1 MNGADDPARIESA
14 GARPTLNGYA
24 RAQRGT
30 YVTYAPLREPMSAT
44 TVDAPRPARR
54 IGALRQ
60 LWPFLKPHRALAI
73 GWLVFL
79 GLSSG
84 STLVLP
90 LAVRHMIE
98 QGFTSANSAAINNTF
113 LALFGVALVLAVA
126 TAARYF
132 CITLLG
138 ERALASLRQ
147 QLYAHVIR
155 LDIGFFERSRVGE
168 LTSRLGTDTEVV
180 QALIGSG
187 ISVALRS
194 AVMLLGASG
203 MMIWTSPRLAGLTA
217 LVIPAVML
225 PILVFGRRVQ
235 KLSRDSQDRLADA
248 AAVANETLNAAPAVK
263 AYARETVEGRRYASA
278 ISRAL
283 DSARK
288 RIGMRALLTAAVIVL
303 FFGAITLVLW
313 AGARD
318 VLTGTLN
325 AGVLGQFVLY
335 AIFAAGS
342 VAGLSEV
349 WGDVLRAAGAMERI
363 GELFGERAEI
373 TSPAQPTHLPRPIRG
388 ALHFEQVGFHYP
400 TRPDAP
406 ALHAFEL
413 TIQPGETVAL
423 VGPSGAGKSTVLALL
438 LRFYDPQSGRITLD
452 GVDLR
457 AMALPELRGAIAL
470 VPQET
475 VIFGGSA
482 ADNIRFGRQDASDDE
497 VREAARAAEAH
508 EFIGAMSEGYDAEL
522 GERGVRL
529 SGGQRQRVAIAR
541 AILRDAPLLL
551 LDEAT
556 SALDAQSEAAIQ
568 QALERL
574 EKGRTTL
581 VIAHR
586 LATVQRADRIV
597 VLDGGRIV
605 AQGTHESLLA
615 EGGLY
620 AELARLQFVA

>member
-1 MNGADDPARIESA
+1 MSE
-14 GARPTLNGYA
+14 
-24 RAQRGT
+24 QR
-30 YVTYAPLREPMSAT
+30 REKS
-44 TVDAPRPARR
+44 RN
-54 IGALRQ
+54 IGALRN
-60 LWPFLKPHRALAI
+60 LWPFLKPHKGLAI

-79 GLSSG
+79 GISSG
-84 STLVLP
+84 ASLVLP
-90 LAVRHMIE
+90 VAVRHIIDH
-98 QGFTSANSAAINNTF
+98 GFLASSLATINGTF

-126 TAARYF
+126 TAARYY
-132 CITLLG
+132 CIALLG
-138 ERALASLRQ
+138 ERSLASLRTA
-147 QLYAHVIR
+147 LYEHVIQ
-155 LDIGFFERSRVGE
+155 LDVGFYESTRVGE

-180 QALIGSG
+180 QTLVGSG

-194 AVMLLGASG
+194 AVMLIGAAAA
-203 MMIWTSPRLAGLTA
+203 MAWTSPRLAGLTA

-235 KLSRDSQDRLADA
+235 KLSRNSQDRIADA
-248 AAVANETLNAAPAVK
+248 AAVANETLNAAQAVK
-263 AYARETVEGRRYASA
+263 AYAREPVESRRYAHA
-278 ISRAL
+278 IAL
-283 DSARK
+283 ALATARR
-288 RIGMRALLTAAVIVL
+288 RIGMRSLLTAAVIVL
-303 FFGAITLVLW
+303 IFGAITLVLW

-318 VLTGTLN
+318 VIAGDL
-325 AGVLGQFVLY
+325 APGVLSQFVLY

-363 GELFGERAEI
+363 GELFAERATIRTPDAPE
-373 TSPAQPTHLPRPIRG
+373 PLPRPVTG
-388 ALHFEQVGFHYP
+388 ALRFEHVEFRYP
-400 TRPDAP
+400 SRPDFP
-406 ALHAFEL
+406 ALSDFHLDIA
-413 TIQPGETVAL
+413 PGETVAL
-423 VGPSGAGKSTVLALL
+423 VGPSGAGKSTVFSLL
-438 LRFYDPQSGRITLD
+438 LRFHDPVSGAIRLD

-457 AMALPELRGAIAL
+457 ALALPELRGAIAL

-475 VIFGGSA
+475 VIFGGTA
-482 ADNIRFGRQDASDDE
+482 ADNIRFGRADASDDE
-497 VREAARAAEAH
+497 VREAARLAEADS
-508 EFIGAMSEGYDAEL
+508 FISALPDGYEAAL

-529 SGGQRQRVAIAR
+529 SGGQKQRVAIAR

-568 QALERL
+568 HALERL

-597 VLDGGRIV
+597 VMDGGRIV
-605 AQGTHESLLA
+605 AQGTHDSLLA

>member
-1 MNGADDPARIESA
+1 MS
-14 GARPTLNGYA
+14 
-24 RAQRGT
+24 
-30 YVTYAPLREPMSAT
+30 EPQANDSS
-44 TVDAPRPARR
+44 PKRR
-54 IGALRQ
+54 LGALRQ

-79 GLSSG
+79 AISSG

-90 LAVRHMIE
+90 MAVRHMID
-98 QGFTSANSAAINNTF
+98 QGFGASNAATINLTF
-113 LALFGVALVLAVA
+113 LGLFGVALVLAA
-126 TAARYF
+126 STAARYF

-138 ERALASLRQ
+138 ERALASMRSK
-147 QLYAHVIR
+147 LYGHVIR
-155 LDIGFFERSRVGE
+155 LDVGFFERSRVGE
-168 LTSRLGTDTEVV
+168 LISRLGTDTEVV

-194 AVMLLGASG
+194 MVTLVGAVVAMV
-203 MMIWTSPRLAGLTA
+203 WTIPRLAGFTA
-217 LVIPAVML
+217 LVIPAMML
-225 PILVFGRRVQ
+225 PILVFGRRVR
-235 KLSRDSQDRLADA
+235 KLSRASQDRLADA
-248 AAVANETLNAAPAVK
+248 AAIANETLNAAPAVK
-263 AYARETVEGRRYASA
+263 AYAREDIESTRYGSA
-278 ISRAL
+278 ITRAL
-283 DSARK
+283 ATARK
-288 RIGMRALLTAAVIVL
+288 RIGTRSLLTAAVIVL
-303 FFGAITLVLW
+303 MFGAITLVLW
-313 AGARD
+313 IGARD
-318 VLTGTLN
+318 VL
-325 AGVLGQFVLY
+325 AGDLTPGLLSQFVLY

-342 VAGLSEV
+342 VAGLAEV
-349 WGDVLRAAGAMERI
+349 WGDVLRAGGAMERI
-363 GELFGERAEI
+363 GELLGERAEV
-373 TSPAQPTHLPRPIRG
+373 TSPAQPQPLPKPVSG
-388 ALHFEQVGFHYP
+388 ALHFEHVAFHYP
-400 TRPDAP
+400 SRPDAP
-406 ALHAFEL
+406 ALHDFEL
-413 TIQPGETVAL
+413 RIRPGETVAL

-438 LRFYDPQSGRITLD
+438 LRFYDPQHGRITLD

-457 AMALPELRGAIAL
+457 ALALPDLRGAIAL

-475 VIFGGSA
+475 VIFSGTA

-497 VREAARAAEAH
+497 VRDAARAAEAH
-508 EFIGAMSEGYDAEL
+508 EFISALDGGYGSEL

-597 VLDGGRIV
+597 VMDGGRIV

-620 AELARLQFVA
+620 AELAKLQFAA

>member
-1 MNGADDPARIESA
+1 
-14 GARPTLNGYA
+14 
-24 RAQRGT
+24 
-30 YVTYAPLREPMSAT
+30 MSDAT
-44 TVDAPRPARR
+44 TDTPRPIRR
-54 IGALRQ
+54 IGALRE
-60 LWPFLKPHRALAI
+60 LWPFVKPHRALAI

-84 STLVLP
+84 ASLVLP
-90 LAVRHMIE
+90 MAFRHIID
-98 QGFTSANSAAINNTF
+98 QGFGHSSQAVINETF
-113 LALFGVALVLAVA
+113 IALFGVALVLAIA

-132 CITLLG
+132 CITLLS

-147 QLYAHVIR
+147 KLYAQVIR
-155 LDIGFFERSRVGE
+155 LDVSFFERSRVGE
-168 LTSRLGTDTEVV
+168 LLSRLSADTEVV

-187 ISVALRS
+187 VSVALRS
-194 AVMLLGASG
+194 AVMLIGAAVA
-203 MMIWTSPRLAGLTA
+203 MVWTAPSLAGLTA

-235 KLSRDSQDRLADA
+235 KLSRASQDRLADA
-248 AAVANETLNAAPAVK
+248 AAIANETLNASTAVK
-263 AYARETVEGRRYASA
+263 AYAREDIESTRYGSA
-278 ISRAL
+278 IMRAL
-283 DSARK
+283 ATARR
-288 RIGMRALLTAAVIVL
+288 RIGMRSLLTMAVIVL
-303 FFGAITLVLW
+303 VFGAITLVLW
-313 AGARD
+313 AGARH
-318 VLTGTLN
+318 VLAGTLG

-335 AIFAAGS
+335 AVFAAGS

-363 GELFGERAEI
+363 GELLAERAEI
-373 TSPAQPTHLPRPIRG
+373 IDPAQPLALPRPMQG
-388 ALHFEQVGFHYP
+388 ALRFDGVTFHYP
-400 TRPDAP
+400 TRPNAP
-406 ALHAFEL
+406 ALHDFTL
-413 TIQPGETVAL
+413 DIRPGETVAL
-423 VGPSGAGKSTVLALL
+423 VGPSGAGKSTVFALL
-438 LRFYDPQSGRITLD
+438 LRFYDPQSGRISVD
-452 GVDLR
+452 GIELR
-457 AMALPELRGAIAL
+457 ALTLTELRGAIAL

-475 VIFGGSA
+475 VIFSGSA
-482 ADNIRFGRQDASDDE
+482 ADNIRFGREGASDEE

-508 EFIGAMSEGYDAEL
+508 DFISALNDGYQAEM

-529 SGGQRQRVAIAR
+529 SGGQRQRIAIAR

-556 SALDAQSEAAIQ
+556 SSLDAQSEAAIQ

-597 VLDGGRIV
+597 VMDGGRIV

>member
-1 MNGADDPARIESA
+1 MTTKPAAD
-14 GARPTLNGYA
+14 RPK
-24 RAQRGT
+24 
-30 YVTYAPLREPMSAT
+30 
-44 TVDAPRPARR
+44 RR
-54 IGALRQ
+54 IGALRGM
-60 LWPFLKPHRALAI
+60 WPFLKPHRALAF

-84 STLVLP
+84 ASLVLP
-90 LAVRHMIE
+90 LAFRYIIDK
-98 QGFTSANSAAINNTF
+98 GFGHSSQAVINETF
-113 LALFGVALVLAVA
+113 IALFGVAVVLALA

-132 CITLLG
+132 CITLLS

-147 QLYAHVIR
+147 TLYAQVIR
-155 LDIGFFERSRVGE
+155 LDVGFFERSRVGE
-168 LTSRLGTDTEVV
+168 LLSRLSADTEVV

-187 ISVALRS
+187 VSVALRS
-194 AVMLLGASG
+194 AVMLIGASA
-203 MMIWTSPRLAGLTA
+203 MMIWTAPSLAGLTA

-235 KLSRDSQDRLADA
+235 KLSRASQDRLADA
-248 AAVANETLNAAPAVK
+248 AAIANETLNASTAVK
-263 AYARETVEGRRYASA
+263 AYARENIESTRYSNA
-278 ISRAL
+278 ILRAL
-283 DSARK
+283 ATARR
-288 RIGMRALLTAAVIVL
+288 RIGMRALLTMSVIVL
-303 FFGAITLVLW
+303 VFGAITLVLW
-313 AGARD
+313 AGARH
-318 VLTGTLN
+318 VLTGTLDP
-325 AGVLGQFVLY
+325 GVLGQFVLY
-335 AIFAAGS
+335 AVFAAGS

-349 WGDVLRAAGAMERI
+349 WGDVLRAAGAMERLS
-363 GELFGERAEI
+363 ELLDERPEI
-373 TSPAQPTHLPRPIRG
+373 VEPAQPLALPRPISG
-388 ALHFEQVGFHYP
+388 ALHFDRVSFHYP
-400 TRPDAP
+400 TRPDTA
-406 ALHAFEL
+406 ALHDFTL
-413 TIQPGETVAL
+413 DVRPGETVAL
-423 VGPSGAGKSTVLALL
+423 VGPSGAGKSTVFSLL
-438 LRFYDPQSGRITLD
+438 LRFYDPQSGRISVD
-452 GVDLR
+452 GIDLR
-457 AMALPELRGAIAL
+457 AVTLDDLRSAIAL

-475 VIFGGSA
+475 VIFSGSA
-482 ADNIRFGRQDASDDE
+482 ADNIRFGRDGASDEE
-497 VREAARAAEAH
+497 VHEAARAAEAH
-508 EFIGAMSEGYDAEL
+508 DFISALEDGYRSEM

-529 SGGQRQRVAIAR
+529 SGGQRQRIAIAR

-597 VLDGGRIV
+597 VLDGGRIA

>member
-1 MNGADDPARIESA
+1 
-14 GARPTLNGYA
+14 
-24 RAQRGT
+24 
-30 YVTYAPLREPMSAT
+30 MS
-44 TVDAPRPARR
+44 DANAETPKPARR

-60 LWPFLKPHRALAI
+60 LWPFIKPHKALAF
-73 GWLVFL
+73 GWLLFL
-79 GLSSG
+79 AMSSG
-84 STLVLP
+84 ASLVLP
-90 LAVRHMIE
+90 MAFRHIIDQGFGNSSLAV
-98 QGFTSANSAAINNTF
+98 INETF
-113 LALFGVALVLAVA
+113 LGMFGVALVLAFA
-126 TAARYF
+126 TAARYY
-132 CITLLG
+132 CITLLS
-138 ERALASLRQ
+138 ERALASLRDA
-147 QLYAHVIR
+147 LYAHVIR
-155 LDIGFFERSRVGE
+155 LDVSFFEKSRVGE
-168 LTSRLGTDTEVV
+168 LTSRLSADTEVV
-180 QALIGSG
+180 QALVGSG
-187 ISVALRS
+187 VSVALRS
-194 AVMLLGASG
+194 VVMLVGAAVA
-203 MMIWTSPRLAGLTA
+203 MVWTAPSLAGLTA

-225 PILVFGRRVQ
+225 PILLFGRRVQ
-235 KLSRDSQDRLADA
+235 KLSRASQDRLADA
-248 AAVANETLNAAPAVK
+248 AAIANETLNASTAVK
-263 AYARETVEGRRYASA
+263 AYAREVIESNRYASA
-278 ISRAL
+278 IYRAL
-283 DSARK
+283 ATARR
-288 RIGMRALLTAAVIVL
+288 RIGMRALLTMSVIVL
-303 FFGAITLVLW
+303 VFGAITLVLW
-313 AGARD
+313 AGARH
-318 VLTGTLN
+318 VLAGTLD

-363 GELFGERAEI
+363 GELLAERAEV
-373 TSPAQPTHLPRPIRG
+373 TAPAQPLALPSPMRG
-388 ALHFEQVGFHYP
+388 ALQFDDVTFHYP
-400 TRPDAP
+400 TRPNTA
-406 ALHAFEL
+406 ALEGFTLNVE
-413 TIQPGETVAL
+413 PGETVAL
-423 VGPSGAGKSTVLALL
+423 VGPSGAGKSTVFALL
-438 LRFYDPQSGRITLD
+438 LRFYDPQSGTVKLD

-457 AMALPELRGAIAL
+457 GLALPDLRGAIAL

-475 VIFGGSA
+475 VIFSGSA
-482 ADNIRFGRQDASDDE
+482 ADNIRFGRQDASDAE
-497 VREAARAAEAH
+497 VIEAAKAAEAH
-508 EFIGAMSEGYDAEL
+508 EFVSALDNGYAAEM

-597 VLDGGRIV
+597 VMDGGRIV

>member
-1 MNGADDPARIESA
+1 
-14 GARPTLNGYA
+14 
-24 RAQRGT
+24 
-30 YVTYAPLREPMSAT
+30 MSDRT
-44 TVDAPRPARR
+44 SSGKPARR

-60 LWPFLKPHRALAI
+60 LWPFLKPHKALAI

-79 GLSSG
+79 ALSSG
-84 STLVLP
+84 SQLVLP
-90 LAVRHMIE
+90 MAVRHMIDA
-98 QGFTSANSAAINNTF
+98 GFVLASSEAVNRTF
-113 LALFGVALVLAVA
+113 LGLFAVALVLAFA

-138 ERALASLRQ
+138 ERSLAALRSK
-147 QLYAHVIR
+147 LYAHVIR
-155 LDIGFFERSRVGE
+155 LDVSFFERSRVGE

-194 AVMLLGASG
+194 AVMLLGASA
-203 MMIWTSPRLAGLTA
+203 MMVWTSPRLAGLTA

-225 PILVFGRRVQ
+225 PILVFGKRVR
-235 KLSRDSQDRLADA
+235 KLSRASQDRLADA
-248 AAVANETLNAAPAVK
+248 AAIANETLNAAPAVK
-263 AYARETVEGRRYASA
+263 AYAREGVESQRYGLA
-278 ISRAL
+278 IARAL
-283 DSARK
+283 DSARR

-313 AGARD
+313 VGARD
-318 VLTGTLN
+318 VM
-325 AGVLGQFVLY
+325 AGDLGAGILGQFVLY
-335 AIFAAGS
+335 AVFAAS
-342 VAGLSEV
+342 SMAGLSEV

-363 GELFGERAEI
+363 GELFEERPQIAD
-373 TSPAQPTHLPRPIRG
+373 PPQPLALPRPVRG
-388 ALHFEQVGFHYP
+388 ALAFDHVGFHYP
-400 TRPDAP
+400 SRPDAP
-406 ALHAFEL
+406 ALHDFTL
-413 TIQPGETVAL
+413 DIRPGETVAL
-423 VGPSGAGKSTVLALL
+423 VGPSGAGKSTVFALL
-438 LRFYDPQSGRITLD
+438 LRFYDPQTGAIRLD
-452 GVDLR
+452 GTDLR
-457 AMALPELRGAIAL
+457 ALALPELRGAIAL

-475 VIFGGSA
+475 VIFAGSA
-482 ADNIRFGRQDASDDE
+482 ADNIRFGRQDAGDDE
-497 VREAARAAEAH
+497 VREAALAAEAH
-508 EFIGAMSEGYDAEL
+508 DFISALGDGYRAEL

-529 SGGQRQRVAIAR
+529 SGGQRQRIAIAR

-597 VLDGGRIV
+597 VMDGGRIV

>member
-1 MNGADDPARIESA
+1 MSDAADRRDLPKT
-14 GARPTLNGYA
+14 P
-24 RAQRGT
+24 
-30 YVTYAPLREPMSAT
+30 
-44 TVDAPRPARR
+44 RR
-54 IGALRQ
+54 IGALRE
-60 LWPFLKPHRALAI
+60 LWPYLKPHRALAI

-84 STLVLP
+84 STLALP
-90 LAVRHMIE
+90 VAVRHMIDN
-98 QGFTSANSAAINNTF
+98 GFAASDLAAINRTF
-113 LALFGVALVLAVA
+113 LGLFGVALVLAVA
-126 TAARYF
+126 TAGRYF

-147 QLYAHVIR
+147 KLYGHVIK
-155 LDIGFFERSRVGE
+155 LDVSFFERTRVGE
-168 LTSRLGTDTEVV
+168 LISRLGTDTEVV
-180 QALIGSG
+180 QTLVGSG

-194 AVMLLGASG
+194 VVMLVGSAAA
-203 MMIWTSPRLAGLTA
+203 MVWTSPRLAGLTA

-235 KLSRDSQDRLADA
+235 KLSRNSQDRLADA
-248 AAVANETLNAAPAVK
+248 AAIANETLNAAPAVK
-263 AYARETVEGRRYASA
+263 AYAREDIESDRYSDA
-278 ISRAL
+278 ITRAL
-283 DSARK
+283 ATARK
-288 RIGMRALLTAAVIVL
+288 RIGVRSLLTAAIIVL
-303 FFGAITLVLW
+303 VFGAITLVLW

-318 VLTGTLN
+318 VMAHTLDP
-325 AGVLGQFVLY
+325 GVLSQFVFY

-342 VAGLSEV
+342 VAALSEV

-363 GELFGERAEI
+363 GELFQERADI
-373 TSPAQPTHLPRPIRG
+373 ASPVQPTPLPRPVTG
-388 ALHFEQVGFHYP
+388 ALRFDNVAFHYP
-400 TRPDAP
+400 SRPDAP
-406 ALHAFEL
+406 ALYDFDLA
-413 TIQPGETVAL
+413 IQPGETVAL
-423 VGPSGAGKSTVLALL
+423 VGPSGAGKSTVFALL
-438 LRFYDPQSGRITLD
+438 LRFYDPSTGSIRLD

-457 AMALPELRGAIAL
+457 AVALPELRGAIAL

-475 VIFGGSA
+475 VIFGGTA
-482 ADNIRFGRQDASDDE
+482 AENIRFGRADADDAA
-497 VREAARAAEAH
+497 VREAARLAEADG
-508 EFIGAMSEGYDAEL
+508 FIRALPDGYEATM

-529 SGGQRQRVAIAR
+529 SGGQRQRIAIAR

-574 EKGRTTL
+574 ERGRTTL

-597 VLDGGRIV
+597 VMDGGRIV
-605 AQGTHESLLA
+605 AQGTHESLLR

>member
-1 MNGADDPARIESA
+1 MSNATGNT
-14 GARPTLNGYA
+14 ARP
-24 RAQRGT
+24 
-30 YVTYAPLREPMSAT
+30 S
-44 TVDAPRPARR
+44 RR
-54 IGALRQ
+54 IGALRG
-60 LWPFLKPHRALAI
+60 LWPFLKPHRALAV

-84 STLVLP
+84 ASLVLP
-90 LAVRHMIE
+90 LAFRYIIDK
-98 QGFTSANSAAINNTF
+98 GFGHSSQAVINETF
-113 LALFGVALVLAVA
+113 IALFGVALVLAVA

-132 CITLLG
+132 CITLLS
-138 ERALASLRQ
+138 ERALASLRRT
-147 QLYAHVIR
+147 LYAQVIR
-155 LDIGFFERSRVGE
+155 LDVSFFERSRVGE
-168 LTSRLGTDTEVV
+168 LLSRLSADTEVV

-187 ISVALRS
+187 VSVALRS
-194 AVMLLGASG
+194 VVMLIGAAAA
-203 MMIWTSPRLAGLTA
+203 MVWTAPSLAGLTA

-235 KLSRDSQDRLADA
+235 KLSRASQDRLADA
-248 AAVANETLNAAPAVK
+248 AAIANETLNASTAVK
-263 AYARETVEGRRYASA
+263 AYARENIESTRYSNA
-278 ISRAL
+278 IIRAL
-283 DSARK
+283 ATARR
-288 RIGMRALLTAAVIVL
+288 RIGMRALLTMAVIVL
-303 FFGAITLVLW
+303 VFGAITLVLW
-313 AGARD
+313 AGARH
-318 VLTGTLN
+318 VLAGTLDP
-325 AGVLGQFVLY
+325 GVLGQFVLY
-335 AIFAAGS
+335 AVFAAGS

-349 WGDVLRAAGAMERI
+349 WGDVLRAAGAMERL
-363 GELFGERAEI
+363 GELLDERAEI
-373 TSPAQPTHLPRPIRG
+373 VDPVQPAALPRPVSG
-388 ALHFEQVGFHYP
+388 ALRFDGVSFHYP
-400 TRPDAP
+400 TRPDTA
-406 ALHAFEL
+406 ALHDFTL
-413 TIQPGETVAL
+413 DVRPGETVAL
-423 VGPSGAGKSTVLALL
+423 VGPSGAGKSTVFSLL
-438 LRFYDPQSGRITLD
+438 LRFYDPQSGRISID
-452 GVDLR
+452 GIDLR
-457 AMALPELRGAIAL
+457 AVALADLRGAIAL

-475 VIFGGSA
+475 VIFSGSA
-482 ADNIRFGRQDASDDE
+482 ADNIRFGREGASDEE
-497 VREAARAAEAH
+497 VRNAARAAEAH
-508 EFIGAMSEGYDAEL
+508 DFISALGDGYQAEM

-529 SGGQRQRVAIAR
+529 SGGQRQRIAIAR

>member
-1 MNGADDPARIESA
+1 M
-14 GARPTLNGYA
+14 T
-24 RAQRGT
+24 
-30 YVTYAPLREPMSAT
+30 AT
-44 TVDAPRPARR
+44 ATPRPSRR
-54 IGALRQ
+54 IGALRG
-60 LWPFLKPHRALAI
+60 LWPFLRPHRALAV
-73 GWLVFL
+73 GWLLFL

-84 STLVLP
+84 ASLVLP
-90 LAVRHMIE
+90 LAFRHIIDK
-98 QGFTSANSAAINNTF
+98 GFGHSSQAVINETF
-113 LALFGVALVLAVA
+113 IALFGVAVVLAVA

-132 CITLLG
+132 CITLLS

-147 QLYAHVIR
+147 TLYAQVIR
-155 LDIGFFERSRVGE
+155 LDVGFFERSRVGE
-168 LTSRLGTDTEVV
+168 LLSRLSADTEVV

-187 ISVALRS
+187 VSVALRS
-194 AVMLLGASG
+194 VVMLIGASA
-203 MMIWTSPRLAGLTA
+203 MMVWTAPSLAGLTA

-235 KLSRDSQDRLADA
+235 KLSRASQDRLADA
-248 AAVANETLNAAPAVK
+248 AAIANETLNASTAVK
-263 AYARETVEGRRYASA
+263 AYARENIESTRYSNA
-278 ISRAL
+278 ILRAL
-283 DSARK
+283 ATARR
-288 RIGMRALLTAAVIVL
+288 RIGMRALLTMAVIVL
-303 FFGAITLVLW
+303 VFGAITLVLW
-313 AGARD
+313 AGARH
-318 VLTGTLN
+318 VLNGTLD

-335 AIFAAGS
+335 AVFAAGS

-349 WGDVLRAAGAMERI
+349 WGDVLRAAGAMERL
-363 GELFGERAEI
+363 GELLDERPEI
-373 TSPAQPTHLPRPIRG
+373 VAPAQPLALPRPVSG
-388 ALHFEQVGFHYP
+388 ALHFDQVSFHYP
-400 TRPDAP
+400 TRPDTA
-406 ALHAFEL
+406 ALHNFTL
-413 TIQPGETVAL
+413 DVHPGETVAL
-423 VGPSGAGKSTVLALL
+423 VGPSGAGKSTVFSLL
-438 LRFYDPQSGRITLD
+438 LRFYDPQSGAISID

-457 AMALPELRGAIAL
+457 AVTLDDLRGAIAL

-475 VIFGGSA
+475 VIFSGSA
-482 ADNIRFGRQDASDDE
+482 ADNIRFGREGASDEE

-508 EFIGAMSEGYDAEL
+508 DFISALNDGYQAEM

-529 SGGQRQRVAIAR
+529 SGGQRQRIAIAR

>member
-1 MNGADDPARIESA
+1 MSNATSNT
-14 GARPTLNGYA
+14 ARPT
-24 RAQRGT
+24 
-30 YVTYAPLREPMSAT
+30 
-44 TVDAPRPARR
+44 RR
-54 IGALRQ
+54 IGALRG

-84 STLVLP
+84 ASLVLP
-90 LAVRHMIE
+90 LAFRHIIDK
-98 QGFTSANSAAINNTF
+98 GFGHSSQAVINETF
-113 LALFGVALVLAVA
+113 IALFGVALVLAVA

-132 CITLLG
+132 CITLLS
-138 ERALASLRQ
+138 ERALASLRKT
-147 QLYAHVIR
+147 LYAQVIR
-155 LDIGFFERSRVGE
+155 LDVSFFERSRVGE
-168 LTSRLGTDTEVV
+168 LLSRLSADTEVV

-187 ISVALRS
+187 VSVALRS
-194 AVMLLGASG
+194 AVMLIGAAVA
-203 MMIWTSPRLAGLTA
+203 MVWTAPSLAGLTA

-235 KLSRDSQDRLADA
+235 KLSRASQDRLADA
-248 AAVANETLNAAPAVK
+248 AAIANETLNASTAVK
-263 AYARETVEGRRYASA
+263 AYARENIESARYSNA
-278 ISRAL
+278 IMRAL
-283 DSARK
+283 ATARR
-288 RIGMRALLTAAVIVL
+288 RIGMRALLTMAVIVL
-303 FFGAITLVLW
+303 VFGAITLVLW
-313 AGARD
+313 AGARH
-318 VLTGTLN
+318 VLAGTLDP
-325 AGVLGQFVLY
+325 GVLGQFVLY
-335 AIFAAGS
+335 AVFAAGS

-349 WGDVLRAAGAMERI
+349 WGDVLRAAGAMERL
-363 GELFGERAEI
+363 GELLDERAEI
-373 TSPAQPTHLPRPIRG
+373 VDPAQPMALPRPVSG
-388 ALHFEQVGFHYP
+388 ALRFDGVSFHYP
-400 TRPDAP
+400 TRPDTA
-406 ALHAFEL
+406 ALHDFTLEVR
-413 TIQPGETVAL
+413 PGETVAL
-423 VGPSGAGKSTVLALL
+423 VGPSGAGKSTVFALL
-438 LRFYDPQSGRITLD
+438 LRFYDPQSGRISID
-452 GVDLR
+452 GIDLR
-457 AMALPELRGAIAL
+457 AVKLDDLRGAIAL

-475 VIFGGSA
+475 VIFSGSA
-482 ADNIRFGRQDASDDE
+482 ADNIRFGREGASDEE
-497 VREAARAAEAH
+497 VRVAARAAEAND
-508 EFIGAMSEGYDAEL
+508 FISALSDGYEAEM

-529 SGGQRQRVAIAR
+529 SGGQRQRIAIAR

>member
-1 MNGADDPARIESA
+1 
-14 GARPTLNGYA
+14 
-24 RAQRGT
+24 
-30 YVTYAPLREPMSAT
+30 MSAPQANDT
-44 TVDAPRPARR
+44 PPQRR
-54 IGALRQ
+54 LGALRQ
-60 LWPFLKPHRALAI
+60 LWPFLKPHRALAV

-79 GLSSG
+79 AISSG

-90 LAVRHMIE
+90 MAVRHMID
-98 QGFTSANSAAINNTF
+98 QGFGTASAATINVTF
-113 LALFGVALVLAVA
+113 LGLFGVALVLAA
-126 TAARYF
+126 STAARYF

-138 ERALASLRQ
+138 ERALASMRSK
-147 QLYAHVIR
+147 LYTHVIR
-155 LDIGFFERSRVGE
+155 LDVSFFERSRVGE
-168 LTSRLGTDTEVV
+168 LISRLGTDTEVV

-194 AVMLLGASG
+194 VVTLAGAVVAMV
-203 MMIWTSPRLAGLTA
+203 WTIPRLAGFTA
-217 LVIPAVML
+217 LVIPAMML
-225 PILVFGRRVQ
+225 PILVFGRRVR
-235 KLSRDSQDRLADA
+235 KLSRASQDRLADA
-248 AAVANETLNAAPAVK
+248 AAIANETLNAAPAVK
-263 AYARETVEGRRYASA
+263 AYAREEIESHRYGGA
-278 ISRAL
+278 IGRAL
-283 DSARK
+283 ATARR
-288 RIGMRALLTAAVIVL
+288 RIGTRSLLTATVIVL
-303 FFGAITLVLW
+303 MFGAITLVLW
-313 AGARD
+313 IGARD
-318 VLTGTLN
+318 VL
-325 AGVLGQFVLY
+325 AGDLTAGLLSQFVLY

-363 GELFGERAEI
+363 GELFAEKADVA
-373 TSPAQPTHLPRPIRG
+373 SPAQPVPLPKPVRG
-388 ALHFEQVGFHYP
+388 ALRFENVSFHYP
-400 TRPDAP
+400 SRPDAP
-406 ALHAFEL
+406 ALHDFDL
-413 TIQPGETVAL
+413 RIQPGETVAL
-423 VGPSGAGKSTVLALL
+423 VGPSGAGKSTVFALL
-438 LRFYDPQSGRITLD
+438 LRFYDPQRGRITLD
-452 GVDLR
+452 GADLR
-457 AMALPELRGAIAL
+457 TLALPELRGAIAL

-475 VIFGGSA
+475 VIFSGTA
-482 ADNIRFGRQDASDDE
+482 ADNIRFGRQDASDEE

-508 EFIGAMSEGYDAEL
+508 EFVSALDGGYGAEL

-597 VLDGGRIV
+597 VMDGGRIV

-620 AELARLQFVA
+620 AELARLQFAA

>member
-1 MNGADDPARIESA
+1 
-14 GARPTLNGYA
+14 
-24 RAQRGT
+24 
-30 YVTYAPLREPMSAT
+30 MSAASP
-44 TVDAPRPARR
+44 DKPRPARR
-54 IGALRQ
+54 ISALRG
-60 LWPFLKPHRALAI
+60 LWPFLKPHRSLAI
-73 GWLVFL
+73 GWLLFL

-84 STLVLP
+84 ASLVLP
-90 LAVRHMIE
+90 LAFRHIID
-98 QGFTSANSAAINNTF
+98 QGFGHSSQAVINGTF
-113 LALFGVALVLAVA
+113 IALFGVALVLAFA

-132 CITLLG
+132 CITLLS

-147 QLYAHVIR
+147 TLYAQVIR
-155 LDIGFFERSRVGE
+155 LDVGFFERSRVGE
-168 LTSRLGTDTEVV
+168 LLSRLSADTEVV

-187 ISVALRS
+187 VSVALRS
-194 AVMLLGASG
+194 AVMLIGAG
-203 MMIWTSPRLAGLTA
+203 AMMIWTAPSLAGLTA

-235 KLSRDSQDRLADA
+235 KLSRASQDRLADA
-248 AAVANETLNAAPAVK
+248 AAIANETLNASTAVK
-263 AYARETVEGRRYASA
+263 AYARENIESTRYSNA
-278 ISRAL
+278 ILRAL
-283 DSARK
+283 ATARR
-288 RIGMRALLTAAVIVL
+288 RIGMRALLTMAVIVL
-303 FFGAITLVLW
+303 VFGAITLVLW
-313 AGARD
+313 AGARH
-318 VLTGTLN
+318 VLAGTLDP
-325 AGVLGQFVLY
+325 GVLGQFVLY
-335 AIFAAGS
+335 AVFAAGS

-349 WGDVLRAAGAMERI
+349 WGDVLRAAGAMERL
-363 GELFGERAEI
+363 GELLDERPEI
-373 TSPAQPTHLPRPIRG
+373 VAPAQPLALPRPVSG
-388 ALHFEQVGFHYP
+388 ALRFDQVSFHYP
-400 TRPDAP
+400 TRPDSA
-406 ALHAFEL
+406 ALHDFTL
-413 TIQPGETVAL
+413 DVRPGETVAL
-423 VGPSGAGKSTVLALL
+423 VGPSGAGKSTVFSLL
-438 LRFYDPQSGRITLD
+438 LRFYDPQSGSISLDGIDLRAITLD
-452 GVDLR
+452 D
-457 AMALPELRGAIAL
+457 LRGAIAL

-475 VIFGGSA
+475 VIFSGSA
-482 ADNIRFGRQDASDDE
+482 ADNIRFGREGASDEE

-508 EFIGAMSEGYDAEL
+508 DFISTLNDGYQAEM

-529 SGGQRQRVAIAR
+529 SGGQRQRIAIAR

>member
-1 MNGADDPARIESA
+1 M
-14 GARPTLNGYA
+14 T
-24 RAQRGT
+24 
-30 YVTYAPLREPMSAT
+30 AT
-44 TVDAPRPARR
+44 ATPRPSRR
-54 IGALRQ
+54 IGALRG
-60 LWPFLKPHRALAI
+60 LWPFLKPHKALAI
-73 GWLVFL
+73 GWLLFL

-84 STLVLP
+84 ASLVLP
-90 LAVRHMIE
+90 LAFRHIIDK
-98 QGFTSANSAAINNTF
+98 GFGHSSQAVINETF
-113 LALFGVALVLAVA
+113 IALFGVAVVLAVA

-132 CITLLG
+132 CITLLS

-147 QLYAHVIR
+147 TLYAQVIR
-155 LDIGFFERSRVGE
+155 LDVGFFERSRVGE
-168 LTSRLGTDTEVV
+168 LLSRLSADTEVV

-187 ISVALRS
+187 VSVALRS
-194 AVMLLGASG
+194 VVMLIGASA
-203 MMIWTSPRLAGLTA
+203 MMVWTAPSLAGLTA

-235 KLSRDSQDRLADA
+235 KLSRASQDRLADA
-248 AAVANETLNAAPAVK
+248 AAIANETLNASTAVK
-263 AYARETVEGRRYASA
+263 AYARENIESTRYSNA
-278 ISRAL
+278 ILRAL
-283 DSARK
+283 ATARR
-288 RIGMRALLTAAVIVL
+288 RIGMRALLTMAVIVL
-303 FFGAITLVLW
+303 VFGAITLVLW
-313 AGARD
+313 AGARH
-318 VLTGTLN
+318 VLNGTLD

-335 AIFAAGS
+335 AVFAAGS

-349 WGDVLRAAGAMERI
+349 WGDVLRAAGAMERL
-363 GELFGERAEI
+363 GELLDERPEI
-373 TSPAQPTHLPRPIRG
+373 VAPAQPLALPRPVSG
-388 ALHFEQVGFHYP
+388 ALHFDKVSFHYP
-400 TRPDAP
+400 TRPDTA
-406 ALHAFEL
+406 ALHDFTL
-413 TIQPGETVAL
+413 NVHPGETVAL
-423 VGPSGAGKSTVLALL
+423 VGPSGAGKSTVFSLL
-438 LRFYDPQSGRITLD
+438 LRFYDPQSGAISID

-457 AMALPELRGAIAL
+457 AVTLDDLRGAIAL

-475 VIFGGSA
+475 VIFSGSA
-482 ADNIRFGRQDASDDE
+482 ADNIRFGREGASDEE

-508 EFIGAMSEGYDAEL
+508 DFINALNDGYQAEM

-529 SGGQRQRVAIAR
+529 SGGQRQRIAIAR

-568 QALERL
+568 QALARL
-574 EKGRTTL
+574 EQGRTTL

>member
-1 MNGADDPARIESA
+1 MSTAATAD
-14 GARPTLNGYA
+14 RP
-24 RAQRGT
+24 Q
-30 YVTYAPLREPMSAT
+30 
-44 TVDAPRPARR
+44 RR

-60 LWPFLKPHRALAI
+60 LWPFLKPHRALAL
-73 GWLVFL
+73 GWLLFL
-79 GLSSG
+79 GLSSA

-90 LAVRHMIE
+90 MAVRHMIDA
-98 QGFTSANSAAINNTF
+98 GFGHASAAAINTTF
-113 LALFGVALVLAVA
+113 LGLFGVALVMAFA

-138 ERALASLRQ
+138 ERALASLRS

-155 LDIGFFERSRVGE
+155 LDVAFFEKSRVGE
-168 LTSRLGTDTEVV
+168 LVSRLGSDTEVI

-194 AVMLLGASG
+194 AVMLLGATA
-203 MMIWTSPRLAGLTA
+203 MMVWTSPRLAGLTA

-225 PILVFGRRVQ
+225 PILLFGRRVQ
-235 KLSRDSQDRLADA
+235 KLSRASQDRIADA
-248 AAVANETLNAAPAVK
+248 AAIANETLNAAPAVK
-263 AYARETVEGRRYASA
+263 AYAREDVESTRYAQA
-278 ISRAL
+278 ITRAL
-283 DSARK
+283 ASARR
-288 RIGMRALLTAAVIVL
+288 RISMRAMLTATVIVL

-318 VLTGTLN
+318 VLAGTLGV
-325 AGVLGQFVLY
+325 GVLGQFVLY
-335 AIFAAGS
+335 AFFAAGS

-349 WGDVLRAAGAMERI
+349 WGDVMRAAGAMERI
-363 GELFGERAEI
+363 GELFAERADV
-373 TSPAQPTHLPRPIRG
+373 TSPAQPQALPRPVRG
-388 ALHFEQVGFHYP
+388 ALRFEHVEFHYP
-400 TRPDAP
+400 SRPDAP
-406 ALHAFEL
+406 ALHDFDL
-413 TIQPGETVAL
+413 DIRPGETVAL

-438 LRFYDPQSGRITLD
+438 LRFYDPQRGRISFD

-457 AMALPELRGAIAL
+457 ALALPELRGAIAL

-475 VIFGGSA
+475 VIFAGSA
-482 ADNIRFGRQDASDDE
+482 ADNIRFGRQDAGDDE
-497 VREAARAAEAH
+497 VVEAARAAEAH
-508 EFIGAMSEGYDAEL
+508 EFIGELGDGYAAEL

-529 SGGQRQRVAIAR
+529 SGGQRQRIAIAR

-586 LATVQRADRIV
+586 LATVLRADRIV
-597 VLDGGRIV
+597 VMDGGRIV

-620 AELARLQFVA
+620 AELARLQFAA